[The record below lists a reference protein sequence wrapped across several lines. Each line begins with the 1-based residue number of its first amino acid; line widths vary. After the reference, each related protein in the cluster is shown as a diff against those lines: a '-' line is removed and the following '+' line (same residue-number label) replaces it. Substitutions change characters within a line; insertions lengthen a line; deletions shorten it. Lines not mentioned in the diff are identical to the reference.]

1 MQRQEAAMN
10 RSLTIVLVLSAILI
24 VIPRAGWPDG
34 ECTPNALH
42 RDTFNTALAAEKSGN
57 LPLAFSAFDF
67 AQGKYGCDGPNP
79 SAQTAAEGRK
89 RTGLALAKAAEA
101 NGRLHAYGSVE
112 SVGKP
117 GGLRLNQRNGDGAFQ
132 WYREVGETADADR
145 VMFRWAQ
152 STPTNP
158 NTFRTALEHF
168 LGEGRTGGE
177 NRPETFPEMEKFA
190 TSTPGDQ
197 QLQRTVGYL
206 KDLQKIA
213 LKNVDDALA
222 SENTA
227 YGGYKKGE
235 TVIGQSPVEDSINHL
250 GFARD
255 WCDLFGHPRAATL
268 AERAGK
274 RGDAMMQDERPKS
287 YWQAKQYYDLGHLPD
302 RIKKL
307 TAQANKLGDAA
318 AKKGEYAWAVEYYEI
333 GHSVTG
339 ENEAKINE
347 LQSRLTEESQQ
358 KERATQKALKDMTK
372 DDKQQKD
379 FKKGQEDL
387 EKELGF

>member
-1 MQRQEAAMN
+1 MR
-10 RSLTIVLVLSAILI
+10 RYLTIVLVLGAISFGM
-24 VIPRAGWPDG
+24 PRAGWPDG
-34 ECTPNALH
+34 ECTPNALYK
-42 RDTFNTALAAEKSGN
+42 DAFNAAVTAEKSGK
-57 LPLAFSAFDF
+57 LALAFSAFHF
-67 AQGKYGCDGPNP
+67 ATARSGCDGPNQHAP
-79 SAQTAAEGRK
+79 AAQEGRK
-89 RTGLALAKAAEA
+89 RTGQNLAKAAEA
-101 NGRLHAYGSVE
+101 KGVLYAHGTNE
-112 SVGKP
+112 SVTQP
-117 GGLRLNQRNGDGAFQ
+117 NGLQLNQWTGAGAFQ
-132 WYREVGETADADR
+132 WYREVGETAAADR
-145 VMFRWAQ
+145 VMFRHAQ

-177 NRPETFPEMEKFA
+177 NRPETFPEMEKSA
-190 TSTPGDQ
+190 KSTPGDQ

-213 LKNVDDALA
+213 LKNIDDALA
-222 SENTA
+222 SEDNA
-227 YGGYKKGE
+227 YSTYQKGE
-235 TVIGQSPVEDSINHL
+235 VVIGQSPVEESIKHL
-250 GFARD
+250 GVARN
-255 WCDLFGHPRAATL
+255 WCDLFGEPRAGTL

-302 RIKKL
+302 RVKKL

-339 ENEAKINE
+339 ENEDTINE
-347 LQSRLTEESQQ
+347 LQSRLATESQQ
-358 KERATQKALKDMTK
+358 KEQATQKALKDMTK
-372 DDKQQKD
+372 DDKQQKE
-379 FKKGQEDL
+379 FKKGQDDL